1 MVVWSTESPRDLIT
15 AWRIVKTKYAAQAF
29 DGEGARRY
37 GGRWN
42 SPGTSVVYV
51 AESRAL
57 AALEMLVHL
66 QSSEILK
73 SYSLI
78 PVAFPGDLV
87 TSVTREDLPSDWRAF
102 PSPAALQTIGDEWVA
117 RSDSLVLK
125 VPSVAIDEE
134 HDYLINPEHS
144 GFPKILIGTPE
155 PFEFD
160 RRLMK

>member
-1 MVVWSTESPRDLIT
+1 
-15 AWRIVKTKYAAQAF
+15 
-29 DGEGARRY
+29 
-37 GGRWN
+37 
-42 SPGTSVVYV
+42 
-51 AESRAL
+51 
-57 AALEMLVHL
+57 MLVHL
-66 QSSEILK
+66 GASEILK
-73 SYSLI
+73 SYSMI

-87 TSVTREDLPSDWRAF
+87 TSVTREDLPSNWRAF

-134 HDYLINPEHS
+134 HNYLINTEHS
-144 GFPKILIGTPE
+144 DFPRISVGAPE

>member
-1 MVVWSTESPRDLIT
+1 MVVWSTESPRSLIT
-15 AWRIVKTKYAAQAF
+15 AWRIVKTKYAPQAF
-29 DGEGARRY
+29 DGRAARRY

-42 SPGTSVVYV
+42 SSGTSVVYV

-66 QSSEILK
+66 QASEILK
-73 SYSLI
+73 SYSMI
-78 PVAFPGDLV
+78 PVAFPADLV

-117 RSDSLVLK
+117 RSDSLVLS

-134 HDYLINPEHS
+134 HNFLINPEHPD
-144 GFPKILIGTPE
+144 FPALSVGSPE
-155 PFEFD
+155 PYEFN
-160 RRLMK
+160 RRLIK